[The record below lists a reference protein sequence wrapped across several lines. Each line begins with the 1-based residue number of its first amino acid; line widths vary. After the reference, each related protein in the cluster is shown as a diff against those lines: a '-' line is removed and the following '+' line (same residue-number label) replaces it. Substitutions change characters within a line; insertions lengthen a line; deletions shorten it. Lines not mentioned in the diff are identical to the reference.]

1 MTAPDPKRKAARAK
15 PSRRRSGALIDA
27 EAVAVADAFT
37 KGVAFGESL
46 RDADALSSKPSPQA
60 IVNEPLRATVFF
72 ASLLQPSDKYTSHPV
87 VKSCCGGSVVPSLNG
102 SAVASAIEGF
112 ARSLAALFAQ
122 AGIIP
127 APESSSSESPSSAPA
142 GVSQA
147 ADES

>member
-1 MTAPDPKRKAARAK
+1 V
-15 PSRRRSGALIDA
+15 ALA
-27 EAVAVADAFT
+27 EAFAAG
-37 KGVAFGESL
+37 KEIGE
-46 RDADALSSKPSPQA
+46 ADALSSKPSPQA

-87 VKSCCGGSVVPSLNG
+87 VKSCCGGSVAPSLNG

-127 APESSSSESPSSAPA
+127 APESSSSESPSSAPV